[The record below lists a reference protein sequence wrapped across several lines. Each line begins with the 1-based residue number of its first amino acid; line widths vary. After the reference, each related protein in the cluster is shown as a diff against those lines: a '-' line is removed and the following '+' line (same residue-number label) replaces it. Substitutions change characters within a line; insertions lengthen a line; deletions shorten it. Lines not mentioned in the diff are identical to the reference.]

1 MALRN
6 YETAR
11 RGLQMPA
18 ILIVLVT
25 ISGLL
30 LVAVTVLVG
39 RRSEEV
45 EQRRDQDENGNWDE
59 KWEKA
64 EKECN
69 GWIKL

>member
-45 EQRRDQDENGNWDE
+45 EQRRDQDENGN
-59 KWEKA
+59 
-64 EKECN
+64 
-69 GWIKL
+69 